1 MPFLCFSFFK
11 DKSMISLT
19 YNTFFNLELVMD
31 LSFFDKYLNKRDNLI
46 NLLERNAIYS
56 YMEYLIS
63 NNIPFSYAIL
73 DVDNFKFIN
82 DNYGH

>member
-1 MPFLCFSFFK
+1 
-11 DKSMISLT
+11 MISLT

-31 LSFFDKYLNKRDNLI
+31 LSFFDKYLYKRDNLT

-82 DNYGH
+82 DNMAI

>member
-1 MPFLCFSFFK
+1 
-11 DKSMISLT
+11 MISLT

-82 DNYGH
+82 DNYGHLAGDKVLKGISE

>member
-1 MPFLCFSFFK
+1 
-11 DKSMISLT
+11 MISLI
-19 YNTFFNLELVMD
+19 YDTFFNLELVMD
-31 LSFFDKYLNKRDNLI
+31 LSFFDKYLNKRDNLT
-46 NLLERNAIYS
+46 NLLERNTIYS

-82 DNYGH
+82 DNYGHLAGDKVLKGISK

>member
-1 MPFLCFSFFK
+1 
-11 DKSMISLT
+11 MISLT

-82 DNYGH
+82 DNYGHLAGDKVLKGISK

>member
-1 MPFLCFSFFK
+1 
-11 DKSMISLT
+11 MISLT

-31 LSFFDKYLNKRDNLI
+31 LSFFDKYLNKRGNLTT
-46 NLLERNAIYS
+46 LLERNAIYS

-82 DNYGH
+82 DNYGHLVEIKF

>member
-1 MPFLCFSFFK
+1 
-11 DKSMISLT
+11 MISLT

-31 LSFFDKYLNKRDNLI
+31 LSFFDKYLYKRDNLT

-82 DNYGH
+82 DNYGHLAGDKVLKGISE

>member
-1 MPFLCFSFFK
+1 
-11 DKSMISLT
+11 
-19 YNTFFNLELVMD
+19 MD
-31 LSFFDKYLNKRDNLI
+31 LSFFDKYLNKRDNLT

-63 NNIPFSYAIL
+63 NNIPFFYAIL